1 MTLKG
6 SLDTSGEGERA
17 QQGDA
22 RARWDRPALQRL
34 SAIDAEILQKKA
46 TDAHPGQGDIFLT
59 ISVGECGAIGFHSP
73 R

>member
-1 MTLKG
+1 MTHKG

-17 QQGDA
+17 QQEDA

-34 SAIDAEILQKKA
+34 SAIDAEILTKEIA
-46 TDAHPGQGDIFLT
+46 GRRPGQGNIFLT
-59 ISVGECGAIGFHSP
+59 ISVGECGAIGFHRP

>member
-1 MTLKG
+1 MTHKG

-46 TDAHPGQGDIFLT
+46 TDALQGKGIY
-59 ISVGECGAIGFHSP
+59 S
-73 R
+73 

>member
-1 MTLKG
+1 MQQRRNATRRWEMTHKG

-34 SAIDAEILQKKA
+34 SAIDAEILTKKA
-46 TDAHPGQGDIFLT
+46 QDDVQGK
-59 ISVGECGAIGFHSP
+59 GFYS
-73 R
+73 